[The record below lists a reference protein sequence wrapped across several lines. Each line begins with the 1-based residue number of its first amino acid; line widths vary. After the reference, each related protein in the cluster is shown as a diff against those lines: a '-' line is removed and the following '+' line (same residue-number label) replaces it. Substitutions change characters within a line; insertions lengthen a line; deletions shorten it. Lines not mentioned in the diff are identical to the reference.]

1 MSRVIVFSLLPFRTA
16 SAQSGPP
23 YVSSTFLFCDPID
36 GHQLVV
42 VPSPISI
49 STSTISFFFSI
60 FCRISCESIGHIILQ
75 CVTLFVITTPKGFS
89 MREKGGRKNKQKHFL
104 GLNPSSLHVS
114 VCGKKKNRPT
124 VTVCT
129 AVQVCVHV

>member
-1 MSRVIVFSLLPFRTA
+1 
-16 SAQSGPP
+16 
-23 YVSSTFLFCDPID
+23 
-36 GHQLVV
+36 
-42 VPSPISI
+42 
-49 STSTISFFFSI
+49 
-60 FCRISCESIGHIILQ
+60 LQ

-114 VCGKKKNRPT
+114 VCGKEKKLST